1 MEFTGLQG
9 FIAMGHGQEWSI
21 RSGGP
26 LADISTGFF
35 GVRYIEE
42 RIIDAAFPPPHI
54 MAGVW
59 QVQGLSQDFKNAW
72 PEHQFQNICLSR
84 FCH

>member
-35 GVRYIEE
+35 
-42 RIIDAAFPPPHI
+42 
-54 MAGVW
+54 
-59 QVQGLSQDFKNAW
+59 
-72 PEHQFQNICLSR
+72 
-84 FCH
+84 